1 MDSPLSKIHFPVR
14 NRIISGMTLDTVVVQ
29 APLRSCALITVHTAT
44 EQGWEVFS
52 VPGEIGLKN
61 GAGPHSLIREGA
73 KLVES
78 VEDILA
84 ELNLP
89 ADM

>member
-1 MDSPLSKIHFPVR
+1 
-14 NRIISGMTLDTVVVQ
+14 MTLGTVVVQ
-29 APLRSCALITVHTAT
+29 APLRSCALITAHTTT
-44 EQGWEVFS
+44 EQGREVFS
-52 VPGEIGLKN
+52 LPGEIGLKN
-61 GAGPHSLIREGA
+61 GAGPHPLIRDGA

-84 ELNLP
+84 ELSLP